1 MPLFRQTDI
10 IRVVGAGFALVLLST
25 TAMAQQQP
33 AGGVTLP
40 TTAEEAQA
48 YAQQLSQMM
57 GGQPQPAQPGMQQPG
72 GLGVLAPPGSLPLG
86 MGQEQPK
93 PAMTQKELDAEL
105 KDKESPQYK
114 AHQLA
119 KEAKKDRDLF
129 GKAPKE
135 EKEQDPADPD
145 IPVPPTIEQLQNV
158 ERSFGQNISDDV
170 VDKKESLDMR
180 RDSQREAALSYGAR
194 GGLAKRSYQVL
205 EELKAYEPTLDQ
217 VFNFRALLMRAPSG
231 LLIEPPM
238 VRESLDALV
247 ITEGGNEAAVAD
259 QILKINKQAKIV
271 TAPRDWRTYLNMNYA
286 SDIPPPP
293 RILWP
298 KNPKEQSSWNTWVKQ
313 GWKEGYE
320 QGEQIFQT
328 QLAQLV
334 ADYSAM
340 VRYRML
346 LAEGKISQ
354 PYALQEDRGVTGGR
368 NEMRV
373 GDRALRITGPSQFLT
388 GSDLWKPGDR

>member
-1 MPLFRQTDI
+1 MHLFRQTDI
-10 IRVVGAGFALVLLST
+10 IRTVAAAGLCVLLST
-25 TAMAQQQP
+25 TAFAQQQP

-48 YAQQLSQMM
+48 YAQQLSSMM
-57 GGQPQPAQPGMQQPG
+57 GGQQGGQMPAAQSPGVLGPG
-72 GLGVLAPPGSLPLG
+72 GALPFG
-86 MGQEQPK
+86 MGGQAEPK
-93 PAMTQKELDAEL
+93 PGMTQKELDAEL
-105 KDKESPQYK
+105 KNKESAQYK
-114 AHQLA
+114 AHKLA
-119 KEAKKDRDLF
+119 KEAQKDQALF

-135 EKEQDPADPD
+135 VKEQDPADPD
-145 IPVPPTIEQLQNV
+145 IPVPPTIEQLQQV
-158 ERSFGQNISDDV
+158 EASFGQNISDDV

-217 VFNFRALLMRAPSG
+217 VFNFRALLIRAPSG

-238 VRESLDALV
+238 IRESLDTLV

-271 TAPRDWRTYLNMNYA
+271 TAPRDWRTYLNLNYA
-286 SDIPPPP
+286 ADIPPPP

-298 KNPKEQSSWNTWVKQ
+298 KNSKEQSSWNTWVKQ
-313 GWKEGYE
+313 GWREGYE
-320 QGEQIFQT
+320 QGEQIFQM

-334 ADYSAM
+334 ADYSGM

-388 GSDLWKPGDR
+388 GSDLWKPADR

>member
-10 IRVVGAGFALVLLST
+10 IRFAAAGLCVLLST
-25 TAMAQQQP
+25 TAYAQQQP

-48 YAQQLSQMM
+48 YAQQLSSMMGGGQQAQPGGQAQGLGVLGPGGSLPVGM
-57 GGQPQPAQPGMQQPG
+57 GGQP
-72 GLGVLAPPGSLPLG
+72 
-86 MGQEQPK
+86 EPK
-93 PAMTQKELDAEL
+93 PGMTQKELDAEL
-105 KDKESPQYK
+105 KNKESAQYK
-114 AHQLA
+114 AHKLA
-119 KEAKKDRDLF
+119 KEAQKDQNLF

-135 EKEQDPADPD
+135 EKEPDPADPA
-145 IPVPPTIEQLQNV
+145 IPVPPTIEQLQQV
-158 ERSFGQNISDDV
+158 EASFGQNISDDII
-170 VDKKESLDMR
+170 DKKESLDMR

-194 GGLAKRSYQVL
+194 GGLAKRSFQVL
-205 EELKAYEPTLDQ
+205 EELKMYEPTLDQ
-217 VFNFRALLMRAPSG
+217 VFNFRALLIRAPSG

-238 VRESLDALV
+238 IRESLDTLV

-271 TAPRDWRTYLNMNYA
+271 TAPRDWRTYLNLNYA
-286 SDIPPPP
+286 ADIPPPP

-298 KNPKEQSSWNTWVKQ
+298 KSSKEQSSWNTWIKQ
-313 GWKEGYE
+313 GWREGYE
-320 QGEQIFQT
+320 QGEQIFQM

-334 ADYSAM
+334 ADYSGM

-388 GSDLWKPGDR
+388 GSDLWKPADR